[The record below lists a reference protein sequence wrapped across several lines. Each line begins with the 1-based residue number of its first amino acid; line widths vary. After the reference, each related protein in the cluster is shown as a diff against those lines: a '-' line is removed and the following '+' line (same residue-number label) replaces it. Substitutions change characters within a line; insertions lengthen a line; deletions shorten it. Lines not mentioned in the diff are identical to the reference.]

1 MALASAALLGMGDAG
16 VSNVI
21 YTTIPIVWGNKSLS
35 AFGLFKD
42 FFKPD
47 GPVRITLVTV
57 IVNH

>member
-42 FFKPD
+42 FFQD
-47 GPVRITLVTV
+47 GRP
-57 IVNH
+57 